1 MNSLQSRG
9 CIVVQQ
15 YRAICSLAHRRDE
28 MPAAAIQAA
37 QLALSFGGLR
47 GVRLQRPR
55 LGCFLSRASDPA
67 PEDARVQPGN
77 CFPGWQR
84 HTARACGQQAFG
96 ILPPASQASLLSR
109 LGRTAASRSAP
120 RTPKLSHLLHRVSC
134 SAAFA
139 CRFRSP
145 HESVHAM
152 GCLVTIE
159 QHVPTPA
166 LWLPAPS
173 RSSELSPG

>member
-1 MNSLQSRG
+1 MWFSNIGRSALSRTAG
-9 CIVVQQ
+9 MKCQQLQ
-15 YRAICSLAHRRDE
+15 YRLRSWPSASADCGVSGCNVPAWDASLAE
-28 MPAAAIQAA
+28 
-37 QLALSFGGLR
+37 
-47 GVRLQRPR
+47 PR
-55 LGCFLSRASDPA
+55 TPA

-120 RTPKLSHLLHRVSC
+120 RTHEAVTSFAPSLLLR
-134 SAAFA
+134 
-139 CRFRSP
+139 RLRLP
-145 HESVHAM
+145 LPLESVHAM